1 MRHLKVDRDWLRET
15 LLQLIS
21 IPSPVGLTDAVV
33 RYTAHK
39 LDELEVPYELT
50 RRGAIRATLAG
61 RARVP
66 ARAVVAHLD
75 TLGAM
80 VRELKP
86 NGRLGIVPIGSWS
99 ARFAE
104 GGRVSVY
111 KDEGFVRGTVLPLRA
126 SGHAFGDGVD
136 ELAIGWD
143 HVEVRVDEPVY
154 SAGDLDRAGIHVGD
168 FIAFD
173 PNPEV
178 LDNGYICSRHLDDKA
193 AVASILAAVKAVKDA
208 GVELPIGCH
217 PLFTITEEVG
227 SGSSAALHGDVSE
240 MVSHDIAIAAPGQNT
255 SEHCVS
261 VCIQDSSGPFDW
273 HLTHRLLEL
282 CRDHGVAH
290 RRDVYRYYRSD
301 SASAVEA
308 GNDIRTALVGFGA
321 DASHG
326 QERAH
331 LDGICAMSELTALY
345 MQSEP
350 VSQRDTVPLG
360 PIEGFTKQLSPHD
373 MRGAQGQHIPAPEE
387 FMEEDD
393 D

>member
-193 AVASILAAVKAVKDA
+193 AMSWLTISDTSPCSAAEEPEPTSSVMVKR
-208 GVELPIGCH
+208 GWH
-217 PLFTITEEVG
+217 
-227 SGSSAALHGDVSE
+227 SMGSSTPASFTAFTAARIDATAAL
-240 MVSHDIAIAAPGQNT
+240 
-255 SEHCVS
+255 
-261 VCIQDSSGPFDW
+261 SSRC
-273 HLTHRLLEL
+273 RL
-282 CRDHGVAH
+282 
-290 RRDVYRYYRSD
+290 
-301 SASAVEA
+301 
-308 GNDIRTALVGFGA
+308 
-321 DASHG
+321 
-326 QERAH
+326 Q
-331 LDGICAMSELTALY
+331 M
-345 MQSEP
+345 
-350 VSQRDTVPLG
+350 
-360 PIEGFTKQLSPHD
+360 
-373 MRGAQGQHIPAPEE
+373 
-387 FMEEDD
+387 
-393 D
+393 